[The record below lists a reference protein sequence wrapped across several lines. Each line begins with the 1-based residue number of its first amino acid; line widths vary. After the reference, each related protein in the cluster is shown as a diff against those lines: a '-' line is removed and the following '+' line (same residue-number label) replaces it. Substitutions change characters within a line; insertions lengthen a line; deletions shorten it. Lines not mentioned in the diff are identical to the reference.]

1 MRDLINLI
9 ESTLTE
15 GVGLSNRKPGELFK
29 NAQGEV
35 LTFQS
40 LEFYPQSGRFP
51 SENDL
56 ADAVKAMEEQGIT
69 INWVNNYNSGVGGF
83 AIARFTQEDDSP
95 YDLGKFFKQISPN
108 RTDNNFAHNDIP
120 GGFQYQSKAG
130 RKENSGLK
138 PSQWLT
144 QFRNNTPETLLQ
156 QCIAH
161 FGQNS
166 AEAVALS
173 TFINSDLP
181 VTVPMGNMDPAA
193 FRDYFGEVLQP
204 IALVMGK
211 NVSGNAAE
219 AAGIFFDGGD
229 YSDCTINFNDNA
241 IGGLYDSLLT
251 KPSGQSI
258 KLSSKGKD
266 GAKASAVNLIKSVEE
281 LDKAPAGA
289 KIRDKYAKEI
299 AMLETISKL
308 GHFGAP
314 IAIAEEYGIIGK
326 GDGELIMKLK
336 GMGPNDDVTQI
347 LNARL
352 MKMYDARSKRAKDMT
367 RIIPIEHMISEVAYT
382 VADYV
387 NANTRFSEAAST
399 ILNNSAL
406 VQMYTSTRDTKDS
419 ITITKLEAIYP
430 SETVTGVELEA
441 TKSYMSTQGKGNY
454 VFNVLKNGAK
464 SSKKIDPDQAAA
476 GAAPEPKMK
485 LKDPGASMS
494 ADAIT
499 RPGRE
504 KRSTNISGG
513 RERR

>member
-1 MRDLINLI
+1 MRNLINLV
-9 ESTLTE
+9 ETLLSE

-29 NAQGEV
+29 NSQGEV
-35 LTFQS
+35 ITFQG
-40 LEFYPQSGRFP
+40 LDFYPQTGRFP

-56 ADAVKAMEEQGIT
+56 ADAVSAMEQQGIT
-69 INWVNNYNSGVGGF
+69 IEWVNKYNSGVGGF
-83 AIARFTQEDDSP
+83 GIARFTREDGSP
-95 YDLGKFFKQISPN
+95 YDLGKFFKQISSN
-108 RTDNNFAHNDIP
+108 RTENNFAHNDIP

-130 RKENSGLK
+130 QKEHSGLK
-138 PSQWLT
+138 PSEWLT
-144 QFRNNTPETLLQ
+144 QFRNNTPQSILQ

-181 VTVPMGNMDPAA
+181 VTVPIGNMNPTA
-193 FRDYFGEVLQP
+193 FRDYFAEVLQP

-229 YSDCTINFNDNA
+229 YSDCVINFNDNA

-251 KPSGQSI
+251 KPSGQTI

-266 GAKASAVNLIKSVEE
+266 GANASAINLIKSVEE

-289 KIRDKYAKEI
+289 KIRAKYAKEI
-299 AMLETISKL
+299 AMLESIKRL
-308 GHFGAP
+308 GHYGAP
-314 IAIAEEYGIIGK
+314 IAMGEEYGIIGK

-336 GMGPNDDVTQI
+336 GMGPNDDVTQV

-352 MKMYDARSKRAKDMT
+352 MKLYNSRTPEDMS
-367 RIIPIEHMISEVAYT
+367 RIIPIEHMISALAYT

-387 NANTRFSEAAST
+387 NANTRFGEAAST

-406 VQMYTSTRDTKDS
+406 VQMYTSTKDTKDS
-419 ITITKLEAIYP
+419 ITITKLEAVYP
-430 SETVTGVELEA
+430 SETVTGVLLIA
-441 TKSYMSTQGKGNY
+441 SKSYMSTQNKGNY
-454 VFNVLKNGAK
+454 TFKVLKNGAK
-464 SSKKIDPDQAAA
+464 ASDVVDNEQAA
-476 GAAPEPKMK
+476 PPPQPKKK

-499 RPGRE
+499 RPGRTAE
-504 KRSTNISGG
+504 PRDTASTP
-513 RERR
+513 RARRA